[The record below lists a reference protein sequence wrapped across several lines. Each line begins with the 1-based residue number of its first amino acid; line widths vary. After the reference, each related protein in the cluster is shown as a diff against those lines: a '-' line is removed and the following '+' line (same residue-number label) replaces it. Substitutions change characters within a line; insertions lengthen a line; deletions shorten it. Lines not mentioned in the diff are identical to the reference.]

1 MTAEKLAVSDL
12 KTIGLVEKKVA
23 SGYTDEEREKILLS
37 FSSVSEFM
45 DDNWVIDKK
54 EVDMNFPQAVR
65 TINFEEFPN
74 AAKPE
79 LKDWALNQMMEGK
92 KLKGISGRLS
102 VLKDF
107 FGSITVPVSKVSAV
121 DIMKFYDDVMQDDTC
136 ANTKI
141 GKWNILRNFFDEI
154 GCDKQVEMMCSYI
167 LPNLSKR
174 KISSKYIPE
183 EVAAKIDV
191 YFKDEFIPT
200 AYRCIYWIM
209 RLYPTRV
216 EEVVS
221 IKKDALV
228 LVGEGV
234 YQLSVPISKTAGNN
248 DVPEPKVIKIDCR
261 TKITEYLIKILKQ
274 QIAYTEKYMPD
285 SSFLFCSRRV
295 CYSSELERYEEFG
308 SVRVV
313 NQYMVQN
320 FIREVGKRLGLKDE
334 NGDSFTLTTHKFRHT
349 AVTDRLQSGI
359 FTRVDTMYETGHK
372 NLAMIDNNYAH
383 GKKPEPLEPE
393 FRGKVTDNTRRITM
407 ILARPYAKTLFGI
420 GICADI
426 RDCKSDRIACLSCPY
441 LHVSP
446 DAVQYMKKDYED
458 WKMKYKKCSAMGNTS
473 YATVCKRWI
482 DGYDKCFERIE
493 VFE

>member
-1 MTAEKLAVSDL
+1 MTAELAVSDL

-23 SGYTDEEREKILLS
+23 SRYTDEEREKILLS

-102 VLKDF
+102 VLKGF
-107 FGSITVPVSKVSAV
+107 FGNITVPVSNVSAV

-174 KISSKYIPE
+174 KIYSKYIPE
-183 EVAAKIDV
+183 EVAAKLDV
-191 YFKDEFIPT
+191 YFKDEYIPT

-221 IKKDALV
+221 IKKNALV
-228 LVGEGV
+228 SVGEGV

-248 DVPEPKVIKIDCR
+248 DVSEPKVIKIDCR

-274 QIAYTEKYMPD
+274 QIVYTEKYMPD

-349 AVTDRLQSGI
+349 
-359 FTRVDTMYETGHK
+359 
-372 NLAMIDNNYAH
+372 
-383 GKKPEPLEPE
+383 
-393 FRGKVTDNTRRITM
+393 NTRRITM

>member
-1 MTAEKLAVSDL
+1 M
-12 KTIGLVEKKVA
+12 
-23 SGYTDEEREKILLS
+23 
-37 FSSVSEFM
+37 
-45 DDNWVIDKK
+45 
-54 EVDMNFPQAVR
+54 
-65 TINFEEFPN
+65 
-74 AAKPE
+74 
-79 LKDWALNQMMEGK
+79 
-92 KLKGISGRLS
+92 
-102 VLKDF
+102 
-107 FGSITVPVSKVSAV
+107 
-121 DIMKFYDDVMQDDTC
+121 
-136 ANTKI
+136 
-141 GKWNILRNFFDEI
+141 
-154 GCDKQVEMMCSYI
+154 
-167 LPNLSKR
+167 
-174 KISSKYIPE
+174 
-183 EVAAKIDV
+183 
-191 YFKDEFIPT
+191 
-200 AYRCIYWIM
+200 
-209 RLYPTRV
+209 
-216 EEVVS
+216 
-221 IKKDALV
+221 
-228 LVGEGV
+228 
-234 YQLSVPISKTAGNN
+234 
-248 DVPEPKVIKIDCR
+248 
-261 TKITEYLIKILKQ
+261 
-274 QIAYTEKYMPD
+274 
-285 SSFLFCSRRV
+285 
-295 CYSSELERYEEFG
+295 
-308 SVRVV
+308 V

-320 FIREVGKRLGLKDE
+320 FIREVGKRLGLKE